1 MYKENASDK
10 PKNNTPEII
19 HDFSTDHIDAVDRN
33 TITENNIN
41 IQKNI
46 SHSIPDNSQLIDF
59 AVCDNMGN
67 NSINSNNNDW
77 LFNDMLTQVRKNKQ
91 KGIFPTYQRNIQRF
105 HQYFSPQTSMYQTKL
120 TIQITTMMQKNG
132 RFSGCL
138 R

>member
-33 TITENNIN
+33 TITEDNIN

-59 AVCDNMGN
+59 VVCDNMGN
-67 NSINSNNNDW
+67 NSTNSNNNDW
-77 LFNDMLTQVRKNKQ
+77 LFNDMLTQVRKNKR
-91 KGIFPTYQRNIQRF
+91 KVYFLHINEIFKDSINTF
-105 HQYFSPQTSMYQTKL
+105 H
-120 TIQITTMMQKNG
+120 
-132 RFSGCL
+132 L
-138 R
+138 RLPCIKQN